1 MRRLTLSLACMA
13 TMLAPAGTAFSA
25 ADEQGYQPGGYS
37 PPAGHM
43 PPPGQCRVW
52 FPNRPAGQQPAPTE
66 CRRAQYEAARYG
78 GRVLYGGEPVNQR
91 GDDDRRDQRGDRAR
105 RAERDGD
112 DRWARVCVQ
121 RDWYGRCLRTELR
134 RR

>member
-1 MRRLTLSLACMA
+1 
-13 TMLAPAGTAFSA
+13 
-25 ADEQGYQPGGYS
+25 
-37 PPAGHM
+37 M

-52 FPNRPAGQQPAPTE
+52 YPGRPPGQQPTPTD
-66 CRRAQYEAARYG
+66 CRRAHYDAARNGGQVIYG
-78 GRVLYGGEPVNQR
+78 PQPSNRRWG
-91 GDDDRRDQRGDRAR
+91 DDRRDRRGDRDR

-112 DRWARVCVQ
+112 DGWVRVCVQ